1 MPRIRV
7 RYLATLYDAVGRFE
21 EEIDC
26 SDPCTVK
33 EALNILTSMHPVLK
47 EHLGENYEFIGED
60 VQVLVNGR
68 NIEFLNN
75 LSTKLKDGDVIVLI
89 PPAAGGLPS

>member
-7 RYLATLYDAVGRFE
+7 RYLATLYDAVVRFE
-21 EEIDC
+21 EEIEC
-26 SDPCTVK
+26 SNPCTVR

-75 LSTKLKDGDVIVLI
+75 LSTKMKDGDVLVLI
-89 PPAAGGLPS
+89 PPAAGGLQ